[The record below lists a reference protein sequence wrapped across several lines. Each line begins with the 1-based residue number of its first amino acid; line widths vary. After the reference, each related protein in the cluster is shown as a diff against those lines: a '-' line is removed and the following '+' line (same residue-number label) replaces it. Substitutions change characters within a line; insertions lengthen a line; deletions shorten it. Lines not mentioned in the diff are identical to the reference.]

1 MPKQLRIFRR
11 AIAALVIV
19 VSVAIGVHAA
29 LNKRVPDAAEAISPG
44 QPADGAKNAL
54 RIALVIGNG
63 HYPDADEALA
73 QPINDAR
80 ALTTSLR
87 RNGFD
92 VDIVEDAKKDD
103 MNRAIIRLKS
113 KVKSDS
119 VVVLF
124 FGGYGVEVGHENY
137 MIPVDAT
144 IWKESDVRREA
155 VSIET
160 VLGAM
165 KEQGAR
171 AKLVVVDASRRNPYE
186 RRFRV
191 FSHGLV
197 PIDAPDNALILTSAA
212 PGKINNESKGRC
224 SVLVAELLNNL
235 NVPAADAEAVFN
247 QTRIAI
253 LRTSDGEQN
262 PSVSSSLLGSVQL
275 TSGAGG
281 PAKEKGG

>member
-1 MPKQLRIFRR
+1 
-11 AIAALVIV
+11 
-19 VSVAIGVHAA
+19 
-29 LNKRVPDAAEAISPG
+29 
-44 QPADGAKNAL
+44 
-54 RIALVIGNG
+54 
-63 HYPDADEALA
+63 
-73 QPINDAR
+73 
-80 ALTTSLR
+80 
-87 RNGFD
+87 
-92 VDIVEDAKKDD
+92 
-103 MNRAIIRLKS
+103 
-113 KVKSDS
+113 
-119 VVVLF
+119 
-124 FGGYGVEVGHENY
+124 

-160 VLGAM
+160 ALGAM
-165 KEQGAR
+165 KEQGAL

-197 PIDAPDNALILTSAA
+197 PIDAPDNVLILTSAA
-212 PGKINNESKGRC
+212 PGKVNDETKSGC

-253 LRTSDGEQN
+253 LRASDGEQN
-262 PSVSSSLLGSVQL
+262 PSVPSSLLGSVQL